1 MRLKDKVALV
11 TGAASGIG
19 RACASRFVREGAKVA
34 LIDID
39 ATRGRE
45 VAADLAREG
54 VAIFLPCDVGYK
66 DQVDK
71 TVDSVIATFGRID
84 ILLSNAG
91 IMRRF
96 EFLDLSEE
104 DFDAVIRT
112 NLKSVF
118 LFGQK
123 VGRHMAERRNGV
135 IINMSSTSVLMTMP
149 TLSAYAASKGGIS
162 SLTRAMA
169 IGLARYGIRVN
180 AIGPGTILTEL
191 NRNTLLANV
200 ENRRNILSRT
210 PLMRLGEGED
220 VAGVA
225 LFLATDD
232 SAYVSGQTVY
242 ADGGRAGLN
251 YTLPVPEGA

>member
-1 MRLKDKVALV
+1 MRLTNKTALV

-19 RACASRFVREGAKVA
+19 RACATRFVREGASVA
-34 LIDID
+34 LVDTD
-39 ATRGRE
+39 AERGEQVAAELSAIGE
-45 VAADLAREG
+45 VA
-54 VAIFLPCDVGYK
+54 FFSCDVGFK
-66 DQVDK
+66 DQVDG
-71 TVDSVIATFGRID
+71 TVSAAIERFGQID

-96 EFLDLSEE
+96 EFLDLSET
-104 DFDAVIRT
+104 DFDDVIRT

-118 LFGQK
+118 LFGQA
-123 VGRHMAERRNGV
+123 VGRHMASRQGGV
-135 IINMSSTSVLMTMP
+135 IINMSSTSVVMTMP
-149 TLSAYAASKGGIS
+149 TLAAYAASKGGIS

-169 IGLARYGIRVN
+169 IGLAKYGIRVN

-191 NRNTLLANV
+191 NRNNLLSNA
-200 ENRRNILSRT
+200 ETRRNILSRT

-225 LFLATDD
+225 LFLATED
-232 SAYVSGQTVY
+232 SGYVSGQTVY

-251 YTLPVPEGA
+251 YTLPVPEAL

>member
-1 MRLKDKVALV
+1 MRLKDKIALV

-19 RACASRFVREGAKVA
+19 RACALRFAREGAKVA
-34 LIDID
+34 MIDID
-39 ATRGRE
+39 ETRGQEAAAEGRQFGD
-45 VAADLAREG
+45 VAFFR
-54 VAIFLPCDVGYK
+54 CDVGYK
-66 DQVDK
+66 DQVDAA
-71 TVDSVIATFGRID
+71 VDAAIARFGRVD
-84 ILLSNAG
+84 VLLSNAG

-96 EFLDLSEE
+96 EFLDLTEK
-104 DFDAVIRT
+104 DFDDVIRT
-112 NLKSVF
+112 NLKSIF

-123 VGRHMAERRNGV
+123 VGRHMADRRSGV
-135 IINMSSTSVLMTMP
+135 IINMSSTSVQMTMP

-169 IGLARYGIRVN
+169 ISLAKYGIRVN

-191 NRNTLLANV
+191 NRNNLLANA
-200 ENRRNILSRT
+200 ETRRDILSRT

-225 LFLATDD
+225 MFLATDD

-251 YTLPVPEGA
+251 YSLPVPEGA